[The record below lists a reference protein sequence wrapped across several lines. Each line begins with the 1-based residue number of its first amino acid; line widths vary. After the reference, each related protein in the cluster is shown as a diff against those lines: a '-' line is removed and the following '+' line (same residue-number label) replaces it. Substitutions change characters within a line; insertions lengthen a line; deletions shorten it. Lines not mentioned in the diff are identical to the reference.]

1 MALLKQQVN
10 LTIMQP
16 IEVVFDT
23 VSTRFFETVS
33 SRTPSIIT
41 IEKTSLGG
49 MGVGTTGKSLSE
61 DSYGRRLDNTYEVTE
76 YIPPS
81 KFAYRTISRFAEE
94 QPNWRRPLNYQA
106 TTRQVHSMTLEPV
119 DGGTNATFKLVT
131 EAKIP
136 LYYRLLVWPFWAN
149 TYAELYRDGAYKL
162 RDQLEQNGGLPQRP
176 RPLYIRPRW
185 VAWGVYLLI
194 FLSLFLLYS
203 MRDAFGISAE
213 IASLLRSFMSTM
225 VALALVIAFMIGNYE
240 YSVRSRARRSQDPQ
254 RRG

>member
-23 VSTRFFETVS
+23 VSTRFFETVKN
-33 SRTPSIIT
+33 RNPSIIT

-49 MGVGTTGKSLSE
+49 MGVGTMGKSLSE

-76 YIPPS
+76 YIPPY
-81 KFAYRTISRFAEE
+81 KVAYRTISRFAEG
-94 QPNWRRPLNYQA
+94 QPNWRKPLNYQV
-106 TTRQVHSMTLEPV
+106 TTRQLHAMTLEPV
-119 DGGTNATFKLVT
+119 DGGTYATFSLET
-131 EAKIP
+131 DAKIP

-149 TYAELYRDGAYKL
+149 TYAELYREGAYKL

-185 VAWGVYLLI
+185 MAWGVYLLI
-194 FLSLFLLYS
+194 FLLLFLLYS
-203 MRDAFGISAE
+203 TRQAFDISAE
-213 IASLLRSFMSTM
+213 IANLLRFVMSLM

-240 YSVRSRARRSQDPQ
+240 YSVRSHARRSQDPQ